1 MFGIPVTV
9 AWGILFGV
17 FAFLEIITAGTL
29 VSIWFCIGSLLA
41 MIAAYFGA
49 SEAIQVIIFFVVSIV
64 LLILTKPIARKLIP
78 KDETTNV
85 SVIIGMY
92 GVVTEKINNIEAEG
106 AVKVAGKEWT
116 ARSQS
121 EDVVIDIGSKV
132 EILEIQGVKVIVK
145 AIDD

>member
-1 MFGIPVTV
+1 MFGIPLTV

-49 SEAIQVIIFFVVSIV
+49 SGAIQVIIFFIVSIV

-85 SVIIGMY
+85 SIIIGMH

-106 AVKVAGKEWT
+106 AVKVSGKEWT

-145 AIDD
+145 AIDN